1 MAGIADQIRADLTA
15 SMKARDSQKTSTLRM
30 VQAAIKNEEIEK
42 GGELEDADVLAVIK
56 RSVKQRKD
64 SIEQFEKADRQ
75 DLADKEKAE
84 LAILDA
90 YMPAQM
96 SDEVLEALVKDT
108 IVAVGGE
115 SKKDM
120 GKVMKAIMAE
130 HRDTVDGKKVQGIL
144 GRLLG

>member
-1 MAGIADQIRADLTA
+1 MSGIADQIRADLTA
-15 SMKARDSQKTSTLRM
+15 AMKARDSGRTSTLRM
-30 VQAAIKNEEIEK
+30 VQAAIKNEQIEK

-56 RSVKQRKD
+56 RGVKQRKD

-84 LAILDA
+84 LVILDA

-96 SDEVLEALVKDT
+96 SDDDLEKLVKDT
-108 IVAVGGE
+108 IAAVGAE

-120 GKVMKAIMAE
+120 GQVMKAIMAE
-130 HRDTVDGKKVQGIL
+130 HRDTVDGKKVQGVL